1 MNIILTFAAVIVIA
15 FSGIQA
21 RADSYMHFPGASAD
35 QRTLNAQN
43 LVEELYDSG
52 DYERSLIIYQK
63 ELAPIG
69 DKYAQYMVG
78 YMLLAGQGVEQS
90 KPKALAWFRLAAERG
105 DPAIVQSRDKLHQSM
120 SQAEVVESNQIFV
133 ELWRE
138 LGDNNLI
145 LDLVR
150 KDLDTLRARTGS
162 RIPGS
167 NSSPITIVRPS
178 TGETSGEAYYDRVRK
193 RMEMR
198 LEFLDSNIEIIDI
211 DLSDEFAV
219 RKSLETEIR
228 AEMAALENY

>member
-1 MNIILTFAAVIVIA
+1 MNIILTFVAVIVIA
-15 FSGIQA
+15 LPGLSA
-21 RADSYMHFPGASAD
+21 HADSYTHFPGAGSD
-35 QRTLNAQN
+35 QRTLDAQN
-43 LVEELYDSG
+43 RVEELYNKG
-52 DYERSLIIYQK
+52 DYERSLMIYQK

-78 YMLLAGQGVEQS
+78 YMHLAGQGVKAS
-90 KPKALAWFRLAAERG
+90 KPKALAWYRLAAERS
-105 DPAIVQSRDKLHQSM
+105 DREIVKARDKLFQTM
-120 SQAEVVESNQIFV
+120 SQADVVESNQIFV
-133 ELWRE
+133 ELWRD

-150 KDLDTLRARTGS
+150 KDLDSLRARTGS

-167 NSSPITIVRPS
+167 NSSPITIINPR
-178 TGETSGEAYYDRVRK
+178 TGETGSEAYYGRVRK

-211 DLSDEFAV
+211 DLSDEFDV

-228 AEMAALENY
+228 AEMAALEKY